1 MSSSFRGILNSYGVF
16 QTYYGQSFLHS
27 QSASNISWIG
37 SIQACLLFVVGALT
51 GPIYDAGY
59 MVPLLYVGT
68 FLNILGLMMTSIC
81 KNYWQL
87 ALAQGV
93 TIGIGD
99 GCLFLTSVAI
109 VPQYFTTRKAIATGI
124 ASLGSSIGGVI
135 YPVIFRQLQ
144 PSIGF
149 GWATRVMAFIALTT
163 SITYIAGMRQ
173 KIPSHAK
180 RGLVDMNALK
190 ELPFLY
196 YNFGAF
202 FGFMG
207 IYVVFFYIQLYAI
220 ETVPNMSN
228 SIATNL
234 LSIINAGSVFGR
246 LVPNL
251 IADRLGPL
259 NTQLP
264 FVIVA
269 AILAFCWIR
278 IRDTTGL
285 VIFCVLYGFFS
296 GTFVSLQ
303 GPTVV
308 SLCPDLSLVGTRI
321 GMGLAFSGIGLL
333 VGSPVAGAILR
344 SEGGWAGLQSWGGA
358 IILASA
364 LCMLAARIAKAGLGL
379 QRV

>member
-1 MSSSFRGILNSYGVF
+1 M
-16 QTYYGQSFLHS
+16 
-27 QSASNISWIG
+27 
-37 SIQACLLFVVGALT
+37 
-51 GPIYDAGY
+51 
-59 MVPLLYVGT
+59 
-68 FLNILGLMMTSIC
+68 
-81 KNYWQL
+81 
-87 ALAQGV
+87 
-93 TIGIGD
+93 IGIGD

-149 GWATRVMAFIALTT
+149 GWTTRVMAFIALATSTT
-163 SITYIAGMRQ
+163 YLAGMRTRL
-173 KIPSHAK
+173 PPHTK
-180 RGLVDMNALK
+180 RRLVDVNALK
-190 ELPFLY
+190 ELPFLF

-207 IYVVFFYIQLYAI
+207 IYVAFFYIQLYAI
-220 ETVPNMSN
+220 EVVPEMPNN
-228 SIATNL
+228 LATNL
-234 LSIINAGSVFGR
+234 LSIINAGSIFGR

-278 IRDTTGL
+278 IRDIAGL
-285 VIFCVLYGFFS
+285 VVFCVLYGFFS

-344 SEGGWAGLQSWGGA
+344 SEGGWVGLQSWSGA
-358 IILASA
+358 IILMSA
-364 LCMLAARIAKAGLGL
+364 LCMLAARVAKAGLEL
-379 QRV
+379 HRV